1 MYLFY
6 LNMYSSLYVL
16 TFMFLI
22 FIKKKKKIKYRLL
35 DPTVY
40 YWKAW
45 SHMFI

>member
-22 FIKKKKKIKYRLL
+22 FIKKKKKN
-35 DPTVY
+35 
-40 YWKAW
+40 
-45 SHMFI
+45 